1 MSTPKSSTTD
11 LNGFAWTYAQ
21 QSGQLEQD
29 GRPVATGY
37 SGAKEGKN
45 NPALQNVPNVGPIP
59 CGRWTIT
66 GPPLDTHDHGPYVLH
81 LQPEAETQTHART
94 GFLIQG
100 DSKANPGT
108 ASHGCII
115 LPRAIREQ
123 VWESGDR
130 DLEVVPT
137 IPAKNAKSSDF

>member
-1 MSTPKSSTTD
+1 MSTPKTSTTD
-11 LNGFAWTYAQ
+11 LNAFAWTYAQ
-21 QSGQLEQD
+21 QSGELEQD

-45 NPALQNVPNVGPIP
+45 NPDLEKIPNVGPIP

-66 GPPLDTHDHGPYVLH
+66 GPPVDTHDHGPYVLR
-81 LQPEAETQTHART
+81 LEPEAETQTHARA
-94 GFLIQG
+94 GFLIHG
-100 DSKANPGT
+100 DSKASPGT

-123 VWESGDR
+123 VWQSGDR
-130 DLEVVPT
+130 ELLVVPVN
-137 IPAKNAKSSDF
+137 PSKKAEPGE

>member
-1 MSTPKSSTTD
+1 MSTPKNSPTD
-11 LNGFAWTYAQ
+11 LNAFAWTYAQ
-21 QSGQLEQD
+21 QSGELEQD

-37 SGAKEGKN
+37 SGANEGKN
-45 NPALQNVPNVGPIP
+45 NPELENVRNVGPIP

-66 GPPLDTHDHGPYVLH
+66 GPPLDTHDHGPCVLR
-81 LQPEAETQTHART
+81 LEPAAETQTHARA
-94 GFLIQG
+94 GFLIHG

-115 LPRAIREQ
+115 LPRSIREQ

-130 DLEVVPT
+130 ELLVVPT
-137 IPAKNAKSSDF
+137 IPSKKAEPSE